1 MTRPLLILDQHFRKL
16 EELFRPTAFDALAEM
31 CEIAGGRN
39 WPMDASRIDALIGQA
54 AFLVAARP
62 CLTADQIARAPNLR
76 AVIEVSGAFHGDL
89 DYAACFERG
98 IEVLSC
104 VPAFRYAVA
113 EMAVAMI
120 LAGAR
125 GLVDQHEAFRTG
137 RERWVED
144 LDDFSLY
151 GQTVGFIG
159 YGQIAR
165 ETHRLLAPF
174 DPVVSAHD
182 PWLAAGD
189 VQLSD
194 LPTLVRENRV
204 VVVAAAPT
212 DENRH
217 MLDADLIDQ
226 LQPGA
231 LVVVISRAH
240 CVDFAA
246 LMAAAATGRIRVATD
261 VFPSEPVAP
270 DDPMR
275 RNPNVI
281 FSPHRAAAVPGGRH
295 PIGDMVLHDVRAILD
310 GNPARELRAADPDHV
325 ARLVAGQRAME
336 AKQ

>member
-16 EELFRPTAFDALAEM
+16 EELFRPAAFDALAEM
-31 CEIAGGRN
+31 CEIAGGQN
-39 WPMDASRIDALIGQA
+39 WPMDARRIDALIGRA
-54 AFLVAARP
+54 AFVVAARP
-62 CLTADQIARAPNLR
+62 ALTADQIARAKNLR

-89 DYAACFERG
+89 DYAACFARG

-113 EMAVAMI
+113 EMTVAMI

-137 RERWVED
+137 RERWVDD
-144 LDDFSLY
+144 LPETDFSMY
-151 GQTVGFIG
+151 GQTIGFIG

-174 DPVVSAHD
+174 DPVVRAHD
-182 PWLAAGD
+182 PWLTAGPGD
-189 VQLSD
+189 VQLCD
-194 LPTLVRENRV
+194 LPTLMRTCRV

-246 LMAAAATGRIRVATD
+246 LTAAAAAGRIRVATD

-270 DDPMR
+270 DDPAAPEPERDRLAPPWGCCPRWPVRHR
-275 RNPNVI
+275 RY
-281 FSPHRAAAVPGGRH
+281 GRS
-295 PIGDMVLHDVRAILD
+295 
-310 GNPARELRAADPDHV
+310 
-325 ARLVAGQRAME
+325 
-336 AKQ
+336 